1 MGDVVDA
8 TKKSVAA
15 ADHLEHEGKDAGA
28 IAALIA
34 AARKIDDW
42 DVLLNDYFEHREMNP
57 DEKPEKP
64 PAQDNSTLGTYLK
77 FCESLG
83 LTPASR
89 GSLGKPAVP
98 KVENELE
105 DFITR
110 KKAGA
115 AGR

>member
-8 TKKSVAA
+8 TEKSLAA
-15 ADHLEHEGKDAGA
+15 SDHLDREGKDAGA
-28 IAALIA
+28 IAALLA

-42 DVLLNDYFEHREMNP
+42 DRVLESYFEQLEM
-57 DEKPEKP
+57 DPESKVRP
-64 PAQDNSTLGTYLK
+64 PSVDNATLPTYLK

-105 DFITR
+105 DFINR
-110 KKAGA
+110 KKAGK